1 MANRIVSS
9 PYWDSESTPTIHQI
23 LHASEEVWREL
34 ALLADADP
42 IYCERLRAR
51 LQTQT
56 PSPKPKRRS
65 RRQRKPTRTPRRNW
79 RAANLLR
86 RQFALA
92 TLEALDRVDDR
103 AAGVA
108 DEPPAPPTVL
118 ITPPDLVT

>member
-51 LQTQT
+51 
-56 PSPKPKRRS
+56 P
-65 RRQRKPTRTPRRNW
+65 
-79 RAANLLR
+79 
-86 RQFALA
+86 
-92 TLEALDRVDDR
+92 
-103 AAGVA
+103 AGSC
-108 DEPPAPPTVL
+108 DEVRGPPAHFQG
-118 ITPPDLVT
+118 